1 MDAGSLAGI
10 VLAVAG
16 ILAGLLLE
24 GGHVGQVAQPTAAM
38 IVFGGTLGAVML
50 QFPLKTV
57 MAAGRRLVRVFL
69 HRSDGGEAMLR
80 QIVFFANKARRNG
93 IVSLDQEL
101 GQVADPFLRQSLML
115 AVDGTEPAE
124 LRRIMEVQI
133 ENVSEVEARIPAVFE
148 SAGGFSP
155 TIGIIG
161 AVIGLIQ
168 VMQHLDH
175 MDHVGR
181 GIAVAFVATIY
192 GVGSANIFFLPAAG
206 KLKQRA
212 RDDQR
217 LREMALEGVIS
228 IVEGMNP
235 RMIEIK
241 LASFRDGAPSETDPN
256 KAGPNKTGQGKAEGR
271 R

>member
-1 MDAGSLAGI
+1 MDAGSLGGILLALAGI
-10 VLAVAG
+10 V
-16 ILAGLLLE
+16 AGLLLE
-24 GGHVGQVAQPTAAM
+24 GGHLGQVLQPTAAM

-57 MAAGRRLVRVFL
+57 WAAAQRLAHLFL
-69 HRSDGGEAMLR
+69 DRNQGGEALLR
-80 QIVFFANKARRNG
+80 QIVGFANKARRNG

-101 GQVADPFLRQSLML
+101 EGIGDPFLRQALML
-115 AVDGTEPAE
+115 AVDGTPPSE

-133 ENVSEVEARIPAVFE
+133 DNHGEIESRIPAVFE

-175 MDHVGR
+175 MDQVGR

-192 GVGSANIFFLPAAG
+192 GVGSANLFFLPAAG
-206 KLKQRA
+206 KLRQRA
-212 RDDQR
+212 REDQR
-217 LREMALEGVIS
+217 RKEMALEGVIS

-235 RMIEIK
+235 RMIEVK
-241 LASFRDGAPSETDPN
+241 LASFQGSASQ
-256 KAGPNKTGQGKAEGR
+256 GQKGQP
-271 R
+271 

>member
-1 MDAGSLAGI
+1 MDAGSLGGI
-10 VLAVAG
+10 LLALTG

-24 GGHVGQVAQPTAAM
+24 GGHLGQVMQPTAAM

-50 QFPLKTV
+50 QFPLSTV
-57 MAAGRRLVRVFL
+57 WAAGQRLVRLFL
-69 HRSDGGEAMLR
+69 HRDDAGAALLR
-80 QIVFFANKARRNG
+80 QIVAFANKARRHG
-93 IVSLDQEL
+93 IVSLDKDL
-101 GQVADPFLRQSLML
+101 PAVADPFLRQALML
-115 AVDGTEPAE
+115 AVDGTEPTE

-133 ENVSEVEARIPAVFE
+133 DNLGEIEARIPAVFE

-168 VMQHLDH
+168 VMQHLDA
-175 MDHVGR
+175 MDQVGR

-192 GVGSANIFFLPAAG
+192 GVGSANLFFLPAAG
-206 KLKQRA
+206 KLRQRA

-217 LREMALEGVIS
+217 RMEMALEGVIS
-228 IVEGMNP
+228 IIEGMNP

-241 LASFRDGAPSETDPN
+241 LASF
-256 KAGPNKTGQGKAEGR
+256 QGSRPQPPEKPA
-271 R
+271 